1 MNAVLKKQSFLLCSD
16 ISVEIKKQK
25 TQALTVNTNVPAC
38 KTRLIL
44 LCNLA
49 KVGPKLIIATT

>member
-16 ISVEIKKQK
+16 ICVEIKNK
-25 TQALTVNTNVPAC
+25 TQALTVNTNVSAY
-38 KTRLIL
+38 KARLVL